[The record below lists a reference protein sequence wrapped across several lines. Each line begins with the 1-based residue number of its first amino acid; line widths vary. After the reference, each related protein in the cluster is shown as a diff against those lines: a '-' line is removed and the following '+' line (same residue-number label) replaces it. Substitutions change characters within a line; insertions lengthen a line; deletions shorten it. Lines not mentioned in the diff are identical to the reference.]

1 VRKSKLDD
9 VKVDMKVFADPKQY
23 AQVLNTAEEE

>member
-1 VRKSKLDD
+1 LDD